1 MLETTDI
8 VLYCNVLHCYFTK
21 VDFSLH
27 ADNLTA
33 LCRPDPVIVTQY
45 MSWYLFDVVL
55 LFEQDAMCAC
65 SSGGADGDDP
75 ARDGGLLPHRP
86 SQPLSSRLLK

>member
-8 VLYCNVLHCYFTK
+8 VLHCYFIK

-65 SSGGADGDDP
+65 FFWRCRWG
-75 ARDGGLLPHRP
+75 
-86 SQPLSSRLLK
+86 